1 MEPTKGQYCYDYPRP
16 AVTTDC
22 AIFGFDAGELKVLLI
37 ERGIEPFKGRWALPG
52 GFLNMDENAD
62 DCARREL
69 MEETGVEN
77 LFIEQLYTFSDVN
90 RDPRG
95 RVITVAYYA
104 LIKLLDYRIEA
115 GDDAGKAQWFPISKV
130 PLLAFDHD
138 HIFRVALNRLKGKI
152 RYQPIGFELLPEKFT
167 MPELQNLYESI
178 LGVTLDRRNFRKKI
192 MGTGV
197 IVEHEEC
204 VTGVPHKG
212 ARYFSFDKAK
222 YQELTERGF
231 NFEI

>member
-1 MEPTKGQYCYDYPRP
+1 MEAIKGAYTYDYPRP

-22 AIFGFDAGELKVLLI
+22 VIFGFDAGELKVLLI
-37 ERGIEPFKGRWALPG
+37 ERGIEPFKGRWAMPG

-69 MEETGVEN
+69 LEETGVEN
-77 LFIEQLYTFSDVN
+77 VFIEQLYTFSDVN

-104 LIKLLDYRIEA
+104 LIKLSDYKVTA
-115 GDDAGKAQWFPISKV
+115 GDDASKAQWFPISKV
-130 PLLAFDHD
+130 PALAFDHD
-138 HIFRVALNRLKGKI
+138 HMLRVALNRLKGKI

-178 LGVTLDRRNFRKKI
+178 LEVSLDRRNFRKKI

-197 IVEHEEC
+197 IVDHEES
-204 VTGVPHKG
+204 VKGVPHKG
-212 ARYFSFDKAK
+212 AKYYSFDKAK